1 MQRALGLSYP
11 RSGPSVLLGDSV
23 LWVSLGIASFPVQK
37 TPGGATEEDRGVVN
51 PGLSSL
57 LTSVEEWLR
66 EVGVSGHREL
76 LSEASVGPAVRNQT

>member
-1 MQRALGLSYP
+1 M
-11 RSGPSVLLGDSV
+11 
-23 LWVSLGIASFPVQK
+23 
-37 TPGGATEEDRGVVN
+37 TPGDATEEGRGVAT

-76 LSEASVGPAVRNQT
+76 LLEASVGLAVRNQT